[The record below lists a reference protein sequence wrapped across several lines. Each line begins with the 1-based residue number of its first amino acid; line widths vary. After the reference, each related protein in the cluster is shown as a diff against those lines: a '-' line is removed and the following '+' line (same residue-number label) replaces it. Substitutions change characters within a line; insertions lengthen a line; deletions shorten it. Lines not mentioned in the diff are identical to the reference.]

1 MKILIVSLSN
11 IGGGASI
18 AVDRLATLLAKRGYD
33 VEVLVFYGKH
43 SDYYE
48 TSFVYSRKK
57 YLIFRI
63 KLEISRLLMG
73 LFRNPSHDY
82 RSVNLFPSRLLKVLN
97 QSDADVI
104 NFHWIG
110 AEMLS
115 IEQIA
120 KISKPIVWTLHDAW
134 MVNGVYHVSP
144 LDYFPYQKISGNNW
158 LDKMVYARKKKA
170 FRKKPMHFIS
180 PSTWIAKRFLTGALF
195 KPGDSCTIIR
205 NIIDTNIWRPIDK
218 NQAKTTLGFS
228 SEKTNILFIANNI
241 IKSYNKGFV
250 FVKKLLNRCSDE
262 YVFHFVGSDDEI
274 ELDRVVMHGR
284 ITNQQELVLF
294 YSASDVCIL
303 PSLSE
308 NMSNVSVESLLCNTP
323 VLCFDT
329 TGLSEIIKTGINGYK
344 AKKFDIDDLYKG
356 LEYLRSFNPSVP
368 LAETIPD
375 FNPDICLKKYVD
387 VYEKVIEKGK

>member
-1 MKILIVSLSN
+1 
-11 IGGGASI
+11 
-18 AVDRLATLLAKRGYD
+18 
-33 VEVLVFYGKH
+33 
-43 SDYYE
+43 
-48 TSFVYSRKK
+48 
-57 YLIFRI
+57 
-63 KLEISRLLMG
+63 
-73 LFRNPSHDY
+73 
-82 RSVNLFPSRLLKVLN
+82 
-97 QSDADVI
+97 
-104 NFHWIG
+104 
-110 AEMLS
+110 
-115 IEQIA
+115 
-120 KISKPIVWTLHDAW
+120 
-134 MVNGVYHVSP
+134 
-144 LDYFPYQKISGNNW
+144 
-158 LDKMVYARKKKA
+158 
-170 FRKKPMHFIS
+170 
-180 PSTWIAKRFLTGALF
+180 
-195 KPGDSCTIIR
+195 
-205 NIIDTNIWRPIDK
+205 
-218 NQAKTTLGFS
+218 
-228 SEKTNILFIANNI
+228 
-241 IKSYNKGFV
+241 
-250 FVKKLLNRCSDE
+250 
-262 YVFHFVGSDDEI
+262 VFHFVGSDDEI